1 MVRWQPPIEEKKKV
15 EGGGGRECRASD
27 WDVVEGAAVMPEQR
41 NHLDSAC
48 RLVSLVDDAARR
60 DPGSRGG
67 GSGQRLGERNTNQD
81 HHREQRRHCEAHVG
95 DVALERAR

>member
-1 MVRWQPPIEEKKKV
+1 MLKEEEVGGNV
-15 EGGGGRECRASD
+15 EPQTRPGAS

-41 NHLDSAC
+41 NHLHSAC
-48 RLVSLVDDAARR
+48 RPVSLVDDAARR
-60 DPGSRGG
+60 DPRGGDRG

-95 DVALERAR
+95 DAALERADE

>member
-1 MVRWQPPIEEKKKV
+1 MSSLRRDQ
-15 EGGGGRECRASD
+15 GAS
-27 WDVVEGAAVMPEQR
+27 WDFAEGAAVMPEQR

-67 GSGQRLGERNTNQD
+67 SGQRLGERNTNQD
-81 HHREQRRHCEAHVG
+81 HHREQRRQCEAHVG
-95 DVALERAR
+95 DVALERADE